1 MSKIG
6 PHSIERELA
15 ATGEARPPVTEAYLP
30 EQFHDLQPFVGWS
43 LATESERS
51 ARRQGSTMAEIETFY
66 HALLPRMDAVL
77 SCLAAYPDENNLPD
91 EVRTL
96 FHLALALAE
105 VAPAVENYGQPSV
118 VDGYDVAR
126 FVVAREPTSGRRSGP
141 RIESS

>member
-6 PHSIERELA
+6 PHAIEPELA
-15 ATGEARPPVTEAYLP
+15 ATREARALVTDAYLP
-30 EQFHDLQPFVGWS
+30 EQFHDLQPLVAWS

-51 ARRQGSTMAEIETFY
+51 ARRQCSTMAQIETFY
-66 HALLPRMDAVL
+66 HALLPRMGAVL
-77 SCLAAYPDENNLPD
+77 SCLAAYPDENDLPD

-126 FVVAREPTSGRRSGP
+126 FVVAREPASGRRIGSG
-141 RIESS
+141 